1 MNYICDFK
9 KVLKRVQKE
18 LFYHWRKQKL
28 FISFF
33 NQNVYV
39 KKKEKNY
46 IQHLYHLKI
55 LDSLDVMLIYSQWKS
70 FTGPFYSRSN
80 DGRYSTA
87 VVMGDMSHFGEVWP
101 HWPLLAVTSYNSL
114 GLFLYLTTKE
124 EPSQA
129 SRLCPDPFQG
139 IIFPPST
146 RNLARSH
153 KEWGECKG
161 EGLKLP
167 LCAVK

>member
-18 LFYHWRKQKL
+18 LFYQFSLKKTKAIH
-28 FISFF
+28 FIFLIG
-33 NQNVYV
+33 QNVYV

-55 LDSLDVMLIYSQWKS
+55 LDSLGVMLIYSQWKS

-87 VVMGDMSHFGEVWP
+87 VVMGDMSHFGEV
-101 HWPLLAVTSYNSL
+101 
-114 GLFLYLTTKE
+114 
-124 EPSQA
+124 
-129 SRLCPDPFQG
+129 
-139 IIFPPST
+139 
-146 RNLARSH
+146 
-153 KEWGECKG
+153 
-161 EGLKLP
+161 
-167 LCAVK
+167 